1 MPSLTFSVQPEV
13 FERLPNMRIAA
24 VVATGIDNSVPRPD
38 VEQRWREVWDATP
51 ARFAGLGSAQSHHRV
66 APWRTQM
73 TSIGV
78 SPKKHP
84 VAIESIVRR
93 AIKGGEPFL
102 INPLV
107 DWYNSVSL
115 ANVLPAGAFDAGEL
129 LAAGGHLELRL
140 TREGDRFHVLGA
152 DAPEAVAAG
161 EIGYAIGH
169 TILTRHLAWRQSVE
183 AMVTPATTSVIV
195 LSETIDAIER
205 AEPGTVE
212 SMRGAIGDGLAESF
226 GVEPAGA
233 IVSAENPSVAWDL
246 GSVARLL
253 PIAAVAR

>member
-1 MPSLTFSVQPEV
+1 MPTLTFSIQPDV
-13 FERLPNMRIAA
+13 FERLPNVRIVA

-38 VEQRWREVWDATP
+38 LEQRWREIWDATP

-93 AIKGGEPFL
+93 AIKGGEPFM
-102 INPLV
+102 INPFV
-107 DWYNSVSL
+107 DWYNGVSL
-115 ANVLPAGAFDAGEL
+115 ANVLPAGAFDAGDL
-129 LAAGGHLELRL
+129 LASGGHLELRT
-140 TREGDRFHVLGA
+140 TRDGDRFHVLGA
-152 DAPEAVAAG
+152 DGPEPVAAG
-161 EIGYAIGH
+161 EIGYAIGG

-195 LSETIDAIER
+195 MSETIDAIER

-212 SMRGAIGDGLAESF
+212 SMRRAISDGLVESF
-226 GVEPAGA
+226 GVEPAGT
-233 IVSAENPSVAWDL
+233 VLSAQAPFASWDL
-246 GSVARLL
+246 AGTARLL
-253 PIAAVAR
+253 AAGAVAE

>member
-1 MPSLTFSVQPEV
+1 MLTFSIHPDV
-13 FERLPNMRIAA
+13 FERLPNVRIVA

-38 VEQRWREVWDATP
+38 IEQRWREIWDATP

-93 AIKGGEPFL
+93 AIKGGEPFI

-107 DWYNSVSL
+107 DWYNGVSL
-115 ANVLPAGAFDAGEL
+115 ANVLPAGAFDAGDL
-129 LAAGGHLELRL
+129 VRDGGHLELRM
-140 TREGDRFHVLGA
+140 TRDGDRFHVLGA
-152 DAPEAVAAG
+152 GAPEPVAPG
-161 EIGYAIGH
+161 EIGYAIGA

-195 LSETIDAIER
+195 MSETIDAIER

-212 SMRGAIGDGLAESF
+212 AMRSAIIDGLAETF

-233 IVSAENPSVAWDL
+233 ILTAQNPTVAWDL
-246 GSVARLL
+246 SGPAR
-253 PIAAVAR
+253 PVPVGEAV